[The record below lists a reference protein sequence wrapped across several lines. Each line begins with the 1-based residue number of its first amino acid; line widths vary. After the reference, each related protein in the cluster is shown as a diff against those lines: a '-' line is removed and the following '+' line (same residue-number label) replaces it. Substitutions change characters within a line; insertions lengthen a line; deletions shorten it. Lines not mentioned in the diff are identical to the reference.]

1 MAVNFGAQLQ
11 RFARGVRSGRPCVQH
26 RAAIAKAGDTCAVEQ
41 MGVNAGNL
49 RRAVSAQTHHAA
61 RDLVHQFE
69 GLQIERFAGASKQR
83 LQVFQE
89 RRHDQFV
96 AIAAR
101 HVQQIASDFFD
112 VARLRRQHIGNM
124 IRKDPSGHGLET
136 LC

>member
-1 MAVNFGAQLQ
+1 
-11 RFARGVRSGRPCVQH
+11 
-26 RAAIAKAGDTCAVEQ
+26 
-41 MGVNAGNL
+41 MGVNAGDL
-49 RRAVSAQTHHAA
+49 RRAVGAQAQHPA
-61 RDLVHQFE
+61 RDLVYQFE
-69 GLQIERFAGASKQR
+69 GLQVQRLAGAGEQR

-112 VARLRRQHIGNM
+112 VARFRRQHIGNM
-124 IRKDPSGHGLET
+124 IRKDPSGHGMET